1 MSDLKCVK
9 KGFGDISLTYTSA
22 EIKGPRRV
30 CALCYSEKKVVLT
43 QKYTKQQNTV
53 FCV

>member
-9 KGFGDISLTYTSA
+9 KRFGDISISYTSA
-22 EIKGPRRV
+22 EIKGPRRGCV
-30 CALCYSEKKVVLT
+30 LCYSEKKVVLT